1 MLNEKTPVECRAE
14 GACFADGCN
23 LNRSKVR
30 SVSCPF
36 GKLISEWSGERP
48 RMYTFVVV
56 TVTRIYRSHSRRTDL
71 VVSIRYVGTRI
82 QVQTRLDISI
92 WNAISTCRFLN
103 RTRLLLLF
111 LTFIFFCRIFS
122 FFIFFFIVSCILW
135 LKSTSPK
142 SATLKCTSLHTFL
155 PIYPNSIPK
164 RFENCV
170 RTITRLLIWIT
181 FTLME
186 DYQYV

>member
-48 RMYTFVVV
+48 RMYTFVFV
-56 TVTRIYRSHSRRTDL
+56 TVARIYRSHSRRTDL
-71 VVSIRYVGTRI
+71 IVSIRYAEASI
-82 QVQTRLDISI
+82 QVQTCTDISI

-103 RTRLLLLF
+103 RTRLLFLF
-111 LTFIFFCRIFS
+111 LTFICFVVSSRFLYSFS
-122 FFIFFFIVSCILW
+122 LFHASSDWKV
-135 LKSTSPK
+135 
-142 SATLKCTSLHTFL
+142 
-155 PIYPNSIPK
+155 
-164 RFENCV
+164 
-170 RTITRLLIWIT
+170 LL
-181 FTLME
+181 
-186 DYQYV
+186 QNQQH

>member
-71 VVSIRYVGTRI
+71 VVSIRYVETRI

-111 LTFIFFCRIFS
+111 LTFIFFVVSSRFLYFFS
-122 FFIFFFIVSCILW
+122 LFHASSDWKV
-135 LKSTSPK
+135 
-142 SATLKCTSLHTFL
+142 
-155 PIYPNSIPK
+155 
-164 RFENCV
+164 
-170 RTITRLLIWIT
+170 LL
-181 FTLME
+181 
-186 DYQYV
+186 QNQQH